1 MLVTEEGMSIEVREV
16 QPLKHSSKLVTE
28 DGISMYLREVQPEK
42 Q

>member
-1 MLVTEEGMSIEVREV
+1 MDVREI
-16 QPLKHSSKLVTE
+16 QPSKHPSKLVTE